1 MKFRELMM
9 VIADSGSTK
18 THWRFIDGDNIEQY
32 ETVGLN
38 PYFSDEGVIKS
49 VVNPLVERYPN
60 VKEVYFYGSGCAEG
74 SSGQMFLRAQLQNF
88 FVSANIG
95 VYSDLLG
102 AARACYGSSSGLI
115 GILGTGSNTAYYDG
129 TSLQQ
134 KVPSL
139 GYLLGDEGSGVYLGR
154 LLLSTGLRGELPTDL
169 LRKLNL
175 DKELIFKRLYESSSP
190 NRFLASFGPFLFR
203 NKMVPE
209 VSAILQESF
218 GLYLDRYVSVYGEG
232 QTLSVVGSIGF
243 YFRTELQEALRS
255 RGHFLGQVLEH
266 PIAALSLYHLAE

>member
-1 MKFRELMM
+1 MKFRELMLL
-9 VIADSGSTK
+9 IADSGSTK
-18 THWRFIDGDNIEQY
+18 THWRFLDGDRIEQY

-38 PYFSDEGVIKS
+38 PYFSDEGIIKS
-49 VVNPLVERYPN
+49 VIKPIVKRYPN
-60 VKEVYFYGSGCAEG
+60 VKDVYFYGAGCTE
-74 SSGQMFLRAQLQNF
+74 SSPGQMFLRAQLQNF
-88 FVSANIG
+88 FASANVG

-102 AARACYGSSSGLI
+102 AARACFGGSSGLI

-129 TSLQQ
+129 ASLQQ

-154 LLLSTGLRGELPTDL
+154 LLLSAGLRGELPTDL
-169 LRKLNL
+169 LRKLKL
-175 DKELIFKRLYESSSP
+175 DKELIFERLYENSSP

-218 GLYLDRYVSVYGEG
+218 GLYIDRYVSVYGEG

-255 RGHFLGQVLEH
+255 RGHFLGRVLEH